1 MQEPIGRTF
10 ALLLLLEQRDTHPH
24 VFQRIA
30 VAWRDGRIGSPA
42 LRALLLPFDEPEA
55 LLGPELRHVREA
67 LRASLPSQDSPQE
80 NTMSLVITQATITAL
95 QTEAAAAGDLDQV
108 ALCAQALEGD
118 PAALERVAEA
128 LATARAMEEASAPDI
143 VIYDGPRGSANDRW
157 ERVPAWTGERDSYF
171 RAVAD
176 AVVTAWGAYDDAYG
190 EAVHEVTVVVA
201 IEDDSYELEISA
213 DGTFEAFAWRAGS
226 RVRV

>member
-1 MQEPIGRTF
+1 MNPKPI
-10 ALLLLLEQRDTHPH
+10 
-24 VFQRIA
+24 V
-30 VAWRDGRIGSPA
+30 
-42 LRALLLPFDEPEA
+42 
-55 LLGPELRHVREA
+55 
-67 LRASLPSQDSPQE
+67 
-80 NTMSLVITQATITAL
+80 TQATITTL

-108 ALCAQALEGD
+108 AICAQALAGD
-118 PAALERVAEA
+118 AAALESVAETLAAARA
-128 LATARAMEEASAPDI
+128 LAEGSAPAI
-143 VIYDGPRGSANDRW
+143 VIYDGPMGSANDRW
-157 ERVPAWTGERDSYF
+157 ARVPAWTGERDSYF

-201 IEDDSYELEISA
+201 VEDDSYELEISA